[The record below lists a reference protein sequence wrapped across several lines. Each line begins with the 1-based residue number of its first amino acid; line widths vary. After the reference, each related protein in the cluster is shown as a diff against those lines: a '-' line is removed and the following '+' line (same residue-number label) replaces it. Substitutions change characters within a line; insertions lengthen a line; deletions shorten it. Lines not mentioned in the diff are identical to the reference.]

1 MYAKQIK
8 VLEQRID
15 QLKATKPVTADVM
28 LEIFNLQTEVKKLRK
43 LEWDEIYET
52 VKMDNDR

>member
-43 LEWDEIYET
+43 LEWEEIYET
-52 VKMDNDR
+52 VKMENDR

>member
-52 VKMDNDR
+52 VKMENDR